1 MTPGWMMGNWGLGYG
16 LFGWLI
22 MVFFW
27 ILIVIGA
34 VYFVRWLTGQGGP
47 KVSGTE
53 ETPLEILKK
62 RYVRG
67 EIDREQFESMKREL

>member
-1 MTPGWMMGNWGLGYG
+1 MNGWGAGYG

-22 MVFFW
+22 MLFFW

-34 VYFVRWLTGQGGP
+34 VYFVRWLIGQRGT

-53 ETPLEILKK
+53 ETALEILKK
-62 RYVRG
+62 RYAKG
-67 EIDREQFESMKREL
+67 EIDRERFESMKREL